1 MLHPIK
7 VPRCYPAL
15 EWVVQLQRDLLAKLC
30 EPATK
35 AAIVTPQWVAAI
47 RPDCAAWL
55 EKFARRSHKRT
66 SLLSAMQTIASV
78 SQSQKYGILRHFV
91 NSQAFAES
99 FDATVQSPTEFSPV
113 QSLELD
119 GIISCLSTLLEAFY
133 EIALREG
140 LPIDAQGNT
149 GRSFD
154 RSQFVTIFE
163 EENYGRVC
171 PLCDGDMNGPE
182 VDHWLP
188 KSVYP
193 ALSCHPK
200 NLVPVCHRC
209 NSRECKGEQCPTTAA
224 KHCPFDDWFHPYERP
239 AHTHFSV
246 KLTGAQV
253 SLVNADPDQQTRL
266 NNLDGLLKLTPRWT
280 EEYRLQA
287 TNYLKQLADKV
298 RRKRI
303 KPTSLEV
310 LETVNEWLAEIE
322 AEGTRMPHSIIRRT
336 VLAQVNTSESPNFHA
351 WLKEAEEALA

>member
-7 VPRCYPAL
+7 VPSCYPAL
-15 EWVVQLQRDLLAKLC
+15 EWVVRLQRDLLAKLC
-30 EPATK
+30 KPATT

-47 RPDCAAWL
+47 RPNCAAWL
-55 EKFARRSHKRT
+55 EKFARRSHRRT

-78 SQSQKYGILRHFV
+78 SQSQKQGILGHFV
-91 NSQAFAES
+91 NNQAFVES
-99 FDATVQSPTEFSPV
+99 FDATVQSPTEFSPL
-113 QSLELD
+113 QSLESD
-119 GIISCLSTLLEAFY
+119 GIISCLCTLLEAFY

-140 LPIDAQGNT
+140 LPIDVRGNT

-171 PLCDGDMNGPE
+171 PLCDGDMNSPE

-188 KSVYP
+188 RSVYP

-209 NSRECKGEQCPTTAA
+209 NSRECKGEQCPITPAN
-224 KHCPFDDWFHPYERP
+224 HRPFDDWFHPYERP
-239 AHTHFSV
+239 AHAHFSV
-246 KLTGAQV
+246 KVTEAQV

-266 NNLDGLLKLTPRWT
+266 NNLDSLLKLTPRWAQ
-280 EEYRLQA
+280 EYRLQS
-287 TNYLKQLADKV
+287 TNYLNQLADKV

-303 KPTSLEV
+303 KPTSDEV
-310 LETVNEWLAEIE
+310 LDAVNEWLAEIE
-322 AEGTRMPHSIIRRT
+322 AEGSRMPHSIIRRV
-336 VLAQVNTSESPNFHA
+336 VLERVNTVESSDFSA
-351 WLKEAEEALA
+351 WLQHAEDALP